1 MALGLAT
8 SLRPRAMAVTTLL
21 LLLLFA
27 TARAMAMTEDE
38 ANFVSPD
45 DTMPEDEDQKMASMS
60 HARGGLNDA
69 LRELPSLNTAGT
81 DNANSAGR
89 EASLGAIPAVEPHPE
104 FQEFIHKH
112 KKSGHNYCPDLP
124 LGTPCVEMLRRCAR
138 FSTTP
143 PTPFV
148 FLIFGRTRPL
158 RPTFRSPP
166 SIRSS
171 RRRELAFLE
180 NKAIIDA
187 HNARSD
193 TTFKMGHTPYS
204 DFSSEEFRGQ
214 VLKYAPKSSLSEK
227 RAEKKARAEARA
239 RAEGAG
245 QTIPGVTPASG
256 LGLRRNRAVSS
267 YPKHFNWADVPEVM
281 GKIHTQET
289 SCASCWAYSSTD
301 TIEAQ
306 LIISGRR
313 KKHVE
318 LSAEQLIN
326 CDRYD
331 SGCNTGNMFTA
342 YEWIHENGGLATA
355 RAFHG
360 AAATLASARSFTGAE
375 MPASAVARANLG
387 KDHHAGATMVGEA
400 SQGASDLGE
409 GELGIYFE
417 ELGAEDER
425 RVLDS
430 IESSLGS
437 FNGNCPAE
445 LQLQGRVFGY
455 CELDFE
461 AGEEALMEAVSKQPV
476 AIGINANKM
485 FQLYASGIITA
496 KDCGPA
502 PHSRDLD
509 IMAINHAV
517 VVTGWGEEW
526 VKGRLIKYWILKNS
540 FGEGWGENGYFKL
553 ERGPH
558 TLDAEGFGTCGMYF
572 ESVYPVMDEKARS
585 KACVPG
591 STYRTKYYS
600 AAGAATLGNVAPKK
614 ETPIVGGMGRP
625 KMTAVLTG
633 VGFIAGLLVS
643 TIFVVMGRF
652 TSWTRRASE
661 ETSPLLPN

>member
-1 MALGLAT
+1 M
-8 SLRPRAMAVTTLL
+8 
-21 LLLLFA
+21 
-27 TARAMAMTEDE
+27 
-38 ANFVSPD
+38 
-45 DTMPEDEDQKMASMS
+45 
-60 HARGGLNDA
+60 
-69 LRELPSLNTAGT
+69 
-81 DNANSAGR
+81 
-89 EASLGAIPAVEPHPE
+89 
-104 FQEFIHKH
+104 
-112 KKSGHNYCPDLP
+112 
-124 LGTPCVEMLRRCAR
+124 
-138 FSTTP
+138 
-143 PTPFV
+143 
-148 FLIFGRTRPL
+148 
-158 RPTFRSPP
+158 
-166 SIRSS
+166 
-171 RRRELAFLE
+171 E

-193 TTFKMGHTPYS
+193 TTFKMGQTPYS
-204 DFSSEEFRGQ
+204 DFSSEEFRGK
-214 VLKYAPKSSLSEK
+214 VLKYAPKKSLSEK

-245 QTIPGVTPASG
+245 QHIPGVTPASG

-267 YPKHFNWADVPEVM
+267 YPKNFNWADVPEVM

-289 SCASCWAYSSTD
+289 SCASCWAYTSTD

-360 AAATLASARSFTGAE
+360 AAAAAAASARSYMGAE
-375 MPASAVARANLG
+375 ASASAAAAAGLG
-387 KDHHAGATMVGEA
+387 EGHHAGAAMVGEA
-400 SQGASDLGE
+400 SMGASNS

-437 FNGNCPAE
+437 SNGNCPAD
-445 LQLQGRVFGY
+445 LQLQDRVFGY

-476 AIGINANKM
+476 AIGINANKV

-502 PHSRDLD
+502 PHTPDSE

-526 VKGRLIKYWILKNS
+526 IKGRLIKYWILKNS
-540 FGEGWGENGYFKL
+540 FGEGWGEKGYFKL

-572 ESVYPVMDEKARS
+572 ESVYPVIDEKARS

-614 ETPIVGGMGRP
+614 EAPVVGRVGHP
-625 KMTAVLTG
+625 KMATLLVG

-643 TIFVVMGRF
+643 SIFVAMGRF

-661 ETSPLLPN
+661 ESISLLPN

>member
-1 MALGLAT
+1 
-8 SLRPRAMAVTTLL
+8 MAVTTLL

-27 TARAMAMTEDE
+27 TARAMAMNEDE

-69 LRELPSLNTAGT
+69 SRELPSLNTAGT
-81 DNANSAGR
+81 DNAMSADR

-148 FLIFGRTRPL
+148 FCDSGRTRPL

-171 RRRELAFLE
+171 RRRELSYLE

-193 TTFKMGHTPYS
+193 TTFKMGQTPYS
-204 DFSSEEFRGQ
+204 DFSSEEFRGK
-214 VLKYAPKSSLSEK
+214 VLKYAPKNSLSEK
-227 RAEKKARAEARA
+227 RAEKKARAGGARS
-239 RAEGAG
+239 RGG
-245 QTIPGVTPASG
+245 RGSKHSRRHPR
-256 LGLRRNRAVSS
+256 LRGSAFAATRAVSS
-267 YPKHFNWADVPEVM
+267 YPKNFNWADVPEVM

-306 LIISGRR
+306 LIISRRR

-360 AAATLASARSFTGAE
+360 AAATLASARSYMGAE
-375 MPASAVARANLG
+375 MPASAVARADLG
-387 KDHHAGATMVGEA
+387 KDHHTGAAMVGEA
-400 SQGASDLGE
+400 SPGSVRLGGGSSASSFRGTGRRGREAGAGLHRVQPGLLQRQLPRGTATAGS
-409 GELGIYFE
+409 
-417 ELGAEDER
+417 R
-425 RVLDS
+425 VRVL
-430 IESSLGS
+430 
-437 FNGNCPAE
+437 
-445 LQLQGRVFGY
+445 R
-455 CELDFE
+455 
-461 AGEEALMEAVSKQPV
+461 AGFRGWEEALMEAVSKQPV
-476 AIGINANKM
+476 AIGINANKV

-502 PHSRDLD
+502 PHTRDSD

-553 ERGPH
+553 ERPAHAGCRGFRNLWDVLRERVSGDGREARARRLACPGPP
-558 TLDAEGFGTCGMYF
+558 TAPSITRR
-572 ESVYPVMDEKARS
+572 P
-585 KACVPG
+585 
-591 STYRTKYYS
+591 
-600 AAGAATLGNVAPKK
+600 GAATLGNVAPKK

-625 KMTAVLTG
+625 KMAAVLVG